1 MNYGNIKYFD
11 IADGTGVRTTLF
23 VSGCTHHCRECFQP
37 ETWDFDFG
45 EEFTDVQADGIIES
59 LKGDY
64 VEGLTLLGGEPFEPA
79 NQKVLLPFLKRV
91 REEAPGKNI
100 WSYSGYTWEELT
112 DPENTRCHTDDT
124 LPMLKLIDI
133 LVDGEF
139 HIEEKNLG
147 LRFRGSANQR
157 VLDVQS
163 SLKEGRP
170 VLSEYN
176 DKEKIGS

>member
-11 IADGTGVRTTLF
+11 IADGVGVRTTLF

-37 ETWDFDFG
+37 ETWDFGFG
-45 EEFTDVQADGIIES
+45 EEFTDKEEDEIIAS
-59 LKGDY
+59 LKDDF
-64 VEGLTLLGGEPFEPA
+64 VEGLTLLGGEPFEPE
-79 NQKVLLPFLKRV
+79 NQKALLPFLKRV
-91 REEAPGKNI
+91 REEVPEKSI
-100 WSYSGYTWEELT
+100 WSYSGYTWEELN
-112 DPENTRCHTDDT
+112 DPENERCHTEYT
-124 LPMLKLIDI
+124 MEMLKMLDI

-157 VLDVQS
+157 VIDVKKS
-163 SLKEGRP
+163 FERGEP

-176 DKEKIGS
+176 EKEIIK